1 MAERDK
7 ILRLIFEVVDEI
19 NEALPDS
26 EQILAVEQT
35 PIFGFEAG
43 LDSLSL
49 LNLIL
54 GVETKIAETIG
65 SSPNLSEILIGNESD
80 DAPGT
85 LGALATFIAGLE
97 DFE

>member
-19 NEALPDS
+19 NEALPEE
-26 EQILAVEQT
+26 EQILGVEQT
-35 PIFGFEAG
+35 PIFGMEAG

-54 GVETKIAETIG
+54 GVETRLAETIG
-65 SSPNLSEILIGNESD
+65 SAPNLSEVLIGNEGD
-80 DAPGT
+80 DVPAT
-85 LGALATFIAGLE
+85 LGQLATFVSEIEA
-97 DFE
+97 D